1 MWAGTNCPGPVVA
14 QLQEAAEQLDRT
26 IERASSLSNLL
37 DAALDA
43 TLAQISVQQNDDMRR
58 ISVWVAMAA
67 GPTLIAGV
75 YGMNFETFPELRW
88 RYGYPMVVGFMLLM
102 TLALHR
108 SFRRSGWL

>member
-1 MWAGTNCPGPVVA
+1 MGRPADADG
-14 QLQEAAEQLDRT
+14 AA
-26 IERASSLSNLL
+26 SLSNLL

-75 YGMNFETFPELRW
+75 YGMNFENQPELHW
-88 RYGYPMVVGFMLLM
+88 RYGYLLVLL
-102 TLALHR
+102 TLTAALF
-108 SFRRSGWL
+108 SAFRRHDWL

>member
-1 MWAGTNCPGPVVA
+1 MGRPADADG
-14 QLQEAAEQLDRT
+14 AA
-26 IERASSLSNLL
+26 SLSNLL

-75 YGMNFETFPELRW
+75 YGMNFENQPELHW
-88 RYGYPMVVGFMLLM
+88 RYGYLLVLLVML
-102 TLALHR
+102 TLTAALFR
-108 SFRRSGWL
+108 AFRRHDWL